1 MLISFSVENFLS
13 YNEKQTLS
21 MKAGK
26 LRTKKEHLYEN
37 TEKGNILKFCAIY
50 GANSAG
56 KSNLSKAMNFL
67 RAFVLIGKP
76 SQNSSEL
83 YCMTLKENKEKPTF
97 FELCILLDG
106 VPYTYGLEIN
116 LQNQIVQKEWLF
128 YEKAEKPRYLFKKE
142 SCESGIE
149 FFDALKDIK
158 ELSVLGKVF
167 SSGESPFLFSI
178 NHNTRRFYEENPSA
192 IILNKIFNWF
202 NQSFEVIYP
211 DQAINDTTLLG
222 ENGGLAEYSRLL
234 SEFKTGIVRIDEE
247 DTSEEKVK
255 NSISLLDRANLELQ
269 MNIVNT
275 FNKASGNKQK
285 WAAIARNRANI
296 FTIRL
301 DENGNAE
308 YKVLKFV
315 HKYKDEEVKFEMRRE
330 SDGTY
335 RLFQL
340 LDILLTSKNKV
351 YMIDEISRCMHPLLT
366 IKFIEKFLEECKN
379 RNVQLIVTTHE
390 THLMKHEYLRRDE
403 IWNCEQNENGETL
416 LKSFDRPEVRID
428 KVIEEN
434 YLEGNFGGL
443 PFNINN

>member
-1 MLISFSVENFLS
+1 
-13 YNEKQTLS
+13 

-83 YCMTLKENKEKPTF
+83 YCMTRKENKEKSTF
-97 FELCILLDG
+97 FEICILVDG

-116 LQNQIVQKEWLF
+116 LQAQIVQKEWLY
-128 YEKAEKPRYLFKKE
+128 YEKTEKPRYLFKKE
-142 SCESGIE
+142 SCEAGIE
-149 FFDALKDIK
+149 FFDILKDIK

-178 NHNTRRFYEENPSA
+178 NHNTRRFFEENPSA

-202 NQSFEVIYP
+202 SQNFEVIYP
-211 DQAINDTTLLG
+211 DQAINDTALLG

-285 WAAIARNRANI
+285 WAAIVRNRANI
-296 FTIRL
+296 FTIRM

-443 PFNINN
+443 PY